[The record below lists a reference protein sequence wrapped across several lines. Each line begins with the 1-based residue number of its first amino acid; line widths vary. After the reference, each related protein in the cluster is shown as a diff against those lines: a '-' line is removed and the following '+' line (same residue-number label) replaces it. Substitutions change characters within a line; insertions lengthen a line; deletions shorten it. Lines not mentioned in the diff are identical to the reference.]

1 MIDPNLSNI
10 PSLSNELW
18 LFMTQHLEAKDLE
31 ALSRVNKNLRD
42 ICFPVFKELY
52 QKTFGELNEKR
63 QPYPSTYLDM
73 IFPFQFC
80 GKPPSSVDHNIYK
93 IPQYFLDRWKWVTGI
108 DNSLDREVQGNYDR
122 CVKLLENTQAT
133 SITQLRNKLWAFWH
147 LNCQMDDYKK
157 FSAKERN
164 KGSVIQKI
172 LRVLAGYFLTFFY
185 NPTEIKDGKSI
196 AYRTNK
202 TYAKIGEFETGVRN
216 YDILA
221 QFVQKQHE
229 PNPTH
234 PLQGFGPGSFASIG
248 HNRTRVKII
257 EKGMPLESES
267 RSFTIYSKKRE
278 GEGDDCKS
286 YLKISKC
293 NLISGGTFEGS
304 DQTLNRKLIQM
315 MIEMTHQNR
324 ECEGLNLKFYSSSS
338 VLPVLIAGGFKTESS
353 DICEQIMKDIE
364 SYRKENKGNKLFPP
378 HKKYDYISA
387 NFKEFKRSDLE
398 KANVH
403 YSRDGLPESWSDIIA
418 REGPILKQNSGILQ
432 NWAKL

>member
-1 MIDPNLSNI
+1 MNVQDSLTI
-10 PSLSNELW
+10 PCLPNELW
-18 LFMTQHLEAKDLE
+18 YFMAQHLEAKDLV

-42 ICFPVFKELY
+42 ICLPVFKELY
-52 QKTFGELNEKR
+52 QKTFGELDEKR
-63 QPYPSTYLDM
+63 QAYPSTYLDM

-93 IPQYFLDRWKWVTGI
+93 IPQNLLNRWKWLIGI

-172 LRVLAGYFLTFFY
+172 FRALAGYFLTFLY
-185 NPTEIKDGKSI
+185 DLSEIKDGKSI

-257 EKGMPLESES
+257 DKKMSLESES

-278 GEGDDCKS
+278 DEGDDRKS

-293 NLISGGTFEGS
+293 NLGGATSEES
-304 DQTLNRKLIQM
+304 NQTLERKLIQIM
-315 MIEMTHQNR
+315 FEMTQQNR

-338 VLPVLIAGGFKTESS
+338 DLPVLIAGGFKTESS

-364 SYRKENKGNKLFPP
+364 SYREENEGNKLFPP
-378 HKKYDYISA
+378 HKRYYYISK

-432 NWAKL
+432 NWATL